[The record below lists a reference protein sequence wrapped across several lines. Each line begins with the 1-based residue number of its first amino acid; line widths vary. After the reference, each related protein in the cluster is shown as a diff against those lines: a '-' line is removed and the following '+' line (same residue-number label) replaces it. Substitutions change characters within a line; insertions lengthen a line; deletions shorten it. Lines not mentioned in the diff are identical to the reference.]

1 MLGIRAAYKKI
12 KKFCLDRKV
21 HPVRRID
28 SVAPP
33 PGKRV
38 VAITFDDGPCAGP
51 ARPFQEQVTAM
62 ILDTL
67 RQFGARGTFD
77 VIGTTALK
85 YPDEPGKAG
94 GPYWNGVYFDH
105 YPSFGEDSLAG
116 VVNQRD
122 LAKQIVDRGHELSN
136 HGFTHMAFG
145 PCRYP
150 YARRRYLRGFQA
162 VLADLTALHDTVRD
176 VTGFSMRLARPPHYI
191 DRIQG
196 GSDAYDA
203 YRVMDYLY
211 LGAGFDGGGWKPST
225 GDFGRDV
232 EDMVAPLRSALE
244 RDPDAL
250 NGSIIFHKDGYN
262 MSGEAPAPFGL
273 RLQLEVLKRYDY
285 QVVTVSELLRLSE
298 FSDMGPGH
306 PCYPAA
312 SAMSRAGFSVAFAGN
327 CVKPD
332 GPVTLKDLAV
342 LCIPRTGFPAGWETM
357 PHLVLTEGGSTGAVV
372 SGRLRPDQVSRAC
385 IRFLRLTP
393 IAEEERV
400 RRTSLVL
407 QLKDSAAAG
416 PITRGR
422 AISFLSATF
431 LGI

>member
-1 MLGIRAAYKKI
+1 MYRKI
-12 KKFCLDRKV
+12 KKSCLDRKV

-28 SVAPP
+28 KVAPP

-51 ARPFQEQVTAM
+51 AHPSQEQVTTM
-62 ILDTL
+62 ILHAL
-67 RQFGARGTFD
+67 REFGARGTFD

-85 YPDEPGKAG
+85 YPDERGKAG

-105 YPSFGEDSLAG
+105 YPAFGEDSLAG

-122 LAKQIVDRGHELSN
+122 LAKKMVDQGHELSN

-150 YARRRYLRGFQA
+150 YARRRYLPGFQA
-162 VLADLTALHDTVRD
+162 VLADLAALHDTVRD

-196 GSDAYDA
+196 GFDAYDA

-225 GDFGRDV
+225 GDFDRDV
-232 EDMVAPLRSALE
+232 EEMVAPLRSALE
-244 RDPDAL
+244 KDPDAL

-262 MSGEAPAPFGL
+262 MSKEAPAPFGL
-273 RLQLEVLKRYDY
+273 RLQLGVLKRYDY
-285 QVVTVSELLRLSE
+285 QVVTVSELLQLSE
-298 FSDMGPGH
+298 FTDIGPDH
-306 PCYPAA
+306 PCYLAA
-312 SAMSRAGFSVAFAGN
+312 SAMSRAGFPVAFAGN

-332 GPVTLKDLAV
+332 DPVTLKDFAV

-357 PHLVLTEGGSTGAVV
+357 PHLVLTEGGHARAAV
-372 SGRLRPDQVSRAC
+372 SGKLQPEHVQRAC
-385 IRFLRLTP
+385 IRFLQTAP
-393 IAEEERV
+393 IGEEERI
-400 RRTSLVL
+400 RRTSLIL
-407 QLKDSAAAG
+407 QLRDLTASG